1 MGRKRKYATLEEL
14 YSDKNRRRRERYAA
28 AKKQKENDPFNTTYT
43 IAVKALRMMDN
54 LAETSTSSMKR
65 MRINKHN
72 DGTSFTN
79 MSTDET
85 IENPLSSS
93 PLMNKYGSLGSPT
106 IQIDEALTSINI
118 HGKSIANVNSIPIVP
133 QDNASDCN
141 TLSTKKAAPWRK
153 TSSSINSS
161 SSKDNDVKVS
171 FDGQRRRKYATPEEA
186 QRERNRRRHERY
198 AIAKK
203 TKQKSSVDNIF
214 TFPLIT
220 PELQEDIRTNANFE
234 NNNHMLFNDESVCHV
249 RSCFQGPELSE
260 GNTNDSRIE
269 NTISMIRTYDSTKNS
284 TTNEHDQLKFPI
296 PESFL
301 GPNFRDASSSTR
313 NTPCRRRST
322 KHDPLQNIAVEPDVL
337 PSILNCKY
345 CDAKR
350 FHKVPP
356 GFCCSSGEIQLL

>member
-1 MGRKRKYATLEEL
+1 MGRRRKYATLEEL
-14 YSDKNRRRRERYAA
+14 YSEKNRRRRERYAA
-28 AKKQKENDPFNTTYT
+28 AKKQKENGPFNTTCT

-65 MRINKHN
+65 MRIDKHN

-79 MSTDET
+79 TSTDDT

-106 IQIDEALTSINI
+106 IQSDEALTPVNI

-133 QDNASDCN
+133 KDNTSDCN
-141 TLSTKKAAPWRK
+141 TLSTKKAAPWPK

-171 FDGQRRRKYATPEEA
+171 FDGQRRRMYATPEEA
-186 QRERNRRRHERY
+186 QRERNRRRRECY
-198 AIAKK
+198 AVAKK

-234 NNNHMLFNDESVCHV
+234 NNNHVPFNDESVSHV

-284 TTNEHDQLKFPI
+284 TTSEHDQLKFPT
-296 PESFL
+296 PESLL
-301 GPNFRDASSSTR
+301 GPNFRDALSSTR
-313 NTPCRRRST
+313 NIPAGADAGTFDTYTSIVRFACNSRTVRMF
-322 KHDPLQNIAVEPDVL
+322 VFVL
-337 PSILNCKY
+337 VICI
-345 CDAKR
+345 R
-350 FHKVPP
+350 T
-356 GFCCSSGEIQLL
+356 LLRVYLLMIVIIMY